1 MFSGWGDWWDR
12 PWLTNCNGLSKM
24 ELDRPLESGWI
35 QNISAECWY
44 VLLVILLPYWLLII
58 SSKNKKWIMV

>member
-12 PWLTNCNGLSKM
+12 PGLTNCNGLSKM

-35 QNISAECWY
+35 QDISA
-44 VLLVILLPYWLLII
+44 VLICFADNIITLLII
-58 SSKNKKWIMV
+58 NNK